1 MSHAPWAAIFDWDGV
16 ILDSARQHE
25 ASWEQLATEE
35 GFALPADHFKRG
47 FGMKNETIIPSLLG
61 WTTVPSEIR
70 RMSQRKEELYRQ
82 ILRAAGVHPLPGVH
96 EWLRRLHA
104 AAIPCVVASSTCRL
118 NITCALDQL
127 ELGVSFQAIVAAEDV
142 SHGKPD
148 PEVFLLAAQRLRCA
162 PQRCV
167 VFEDT
172 PVGIQ
177 AAKAAGMKA
186 VAVTTTHPVRYLD
199 GADRIVPRLD
209 ALQVEELTPLFAAL
223 NPPALFQT

>member
-1 MSHAPWAAIFDWDGV
+1 M
-16 ILDSARQHE
+16 
-25 ASWEQLATEE
+25 EE
-35 GFALPADHFKRG
+35 GFTLPADHFKRG

-61 WTTVPSEIR
+61 WTTVPSEVR
-70 RMSQRKEELYRQ
+70 RMSQRKEALYRQ
-82 ILRAAGVHPLPGVH
+82 MLREAGVRPLPGVH

-104 AAIPCVVASSTCRL
+104 AAVPCVVASSTCRL
-118 NITCALDQL
+118 NITCALNQL
-127 ELGVSFQAIVAAEDV
+127 KWELPFQAIVAAEDV

-148 PEVFLLAAQRLRCA
+148 PEVFLLAAKRLRRV

-186 VAVTTTHPVRYLD
+186 VAVTTTHPVPYLD

-209 ALQVEELTPLFAAL
+209 ALQVEELARWFPHDA
-223 NPPALFQT
+223 PA